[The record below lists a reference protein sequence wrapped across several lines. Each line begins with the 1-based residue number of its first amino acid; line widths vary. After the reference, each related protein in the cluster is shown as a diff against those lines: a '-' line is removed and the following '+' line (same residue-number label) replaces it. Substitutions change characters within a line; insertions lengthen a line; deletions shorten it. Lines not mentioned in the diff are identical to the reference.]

1 MVGRIT
7 SDFKSDLLAR
17 IDIVDIINRHVPLKR
32 AGSLFSACCPFHEEK
47 TPSFTVTP
55 ARQTY
60 HCFGCGAHGNAIDF
74 LIEYNNLN
82 FPEAVEELARQAG
95 MEIPEDEGAPIHK
108 GPNTRPL
115 YAVMAQAA
123 QIYQQQLRHHPQ
135 AGRAVDYLKERGLS
149 GHIATAYGIGYAPP
163 AWDFLLDRLGRA
175 EPEREHL
182 LQAGLVIA
190 QDGKVYDRFRDR
202 VLFPIRD
209 RRGRVIGLGGRI
221 LGDGKPKYLN
231 SPETPIFH
239 KGRELYGLHEAL
251 KVHRQPERLLVV
263 EGYLDVIALAQ
274 FGIDYAVAT
283 LGTATTPDHLRL
295 LLPQAPELVF
305 CFDGD
310 RAGRDAAWK
319 ALETCLPQASGQQE
333 IRFLFLPE
341 GEDPDTL
348 VRKEGREPFEE
359 RIRQAKPLS
368 DFLLEHLSQ
377 GIDLTSLDGR
387 ARLGSRVTPLLA
399 RLPQGLLRD
408 LLRNRLTRLV
418 GVALPHLVAGP
429 THPPSAAG
437 SSSRRRPGYAS
448 ARRPA
453 STPLRLAIALLV
465 QHPTLASALAGLG
478 HDWQHLDNPGI
489 RLLERIIA
497 TLATQTSLS
506 SAALLE
512 RWRDEEDFQILIQL
526 SDPRLL
532 AHIPTEG
539 LEPELTGAVQRLNQE
554 ALATRSGNLFNRTSP
569 TEWTEEEKATLRRAV
584 QPTQG

>member
-1 MVGRIT
+1 MAGKIT
-7 SDFKSDLLAR
+7 PSFKNNLLAR
-17 IDIVDIINRHVPLKR
+17 VDIVDVINRQVPLKR
-32 AGSLFSACCPFHEEK
+32 SGSLFSACCPFHEEK
-47 TPSFTVTP
+47 TPSFTVSP
-55 ARQTY
+55 SRQTY

-74 LIEYNNLN
+74 FVEYNNLK
-82 FPEAVEELARQAG
+82 FPEAVEELARIAG
-95 MEIPEDEGAPIHK
+95 LAIPTDEGAPIQK

-115 YAVMAQAA
+115 YDVMAQSAL
-123 QIYQQQLRHHPQ
+123 IYQQQLRQHPQ

-149 GHIATAYGIGYAPP
+149 GQIAAAYGIGYAPP
-163 AWDFLLDRLGRA
+163 GWNFLLDRLGRSK
-175 EPEREHL
+175 PERDYL

-190 QDGKVYDRFRDR
+190 QDAKIYDRFRDR
-202 VLFPIRD
+202 ILFPIRD

-274 FGIDYAVAT
+274 FGIDFAVAT

-310 RAGRDAAWK
+310 PAGREAAWK

-348 VRKEGREPFEE
+348 VRKEGRESFEE

-377 GIDLTSLDGR
+377 GIDLTNLDGR
-387 ARLGSRVTPLLA
+387 ARLGSLVTPLLA

-408 LLRNRLTRLV
+408 LLRDRLTRLV
-418 GVALPHLVAGP
+418 GVPLPRLITDPVRSPSSAGP
-429 THPPSAAG
+429 FSRQRTGYGSAHHPAFS
-437 SSSRRRPGYAS
+437 
-448 ARRPA
+448 
-453 STPLRLAIALLV
+453 PLRLAIALLV
-465 QHPTLASALAGLG
+465 QHPTLVLNLADIDQ
-478 HDWQHLDNPGI
+478 DWRQLDNPGI
-489 RLLERIIA
+489 RLLEGIIA
-497 TLATQTSLS
+497 TLTAQPRLN
-506 SAALLE
+506 SASLLE
-512 RWRDEEDFQILIQL
+512 HWRDQEGFQILIQL

-539 LEPELTGAVQRLNQE
+539 LEPEFTGAIQRLNQE

-569 TEWTEEEKATLRRAV
+569 AEWTEEEKATLRRAI
-584 QPTQG
+584 QPQQG

>member
-95 MEIPEDEGAPIHK
+95 MEIPEDEGTPIHK

-149 GHIATAYGIGYAPP
+149 GHIAAAYGIGYAPP

-408 LLRNRLTRLV
+408 LLRN
-418 GVALPHLVAGP
+418 
-429 THPPSAAG
+429 
-437 SSSRRRPGYAS
+437 
-448 ARRPA
+448 
-453 STPLRLAIALLV
+453 
-465 QHPTLASALAGLG
+465 
-478 HDWQHLDNPGI
+478 
-489 RLLERIIA
+489 
-497 TLATQTSLS
+497 
-506 SAALLE
+506 
-512 RWRDEEDFQILIQL
+512 
-526 SDPRLL
+526 
-532 AHIPTEG
+532 
-539 LEPELTGAVQRLNQE
+539 
-554 ALATRSGNLFNRTSP
+554 
-569 TEWTEEEKATLRRAV
+569 
-584 QPTQG
+584 